1 MNVIQLLKKE
11 LEEEANAT
19 RKMLAIVPEDKWDWK
34 PHPKS
39 MNLMQL
45 STHVAE
51 MPEWI
56 AFAINSDGIDFATT
70 PYKPKVIKTND
81 ELLDIFSKALAAG
94 RMALDELTDENVLNK
109 RWVLRM
115 GDTVLADNS
124 KYEAIRHALA
134 QTIHHRAQLGVFLR
148 LNNIP
153 IPGTYGPSADDQSM

>member
-1 MNVIQLLKKE
+1 MNVIELLKKE
-11 LEEEANAT
+11 LEEEAAIT

-34 PHPKS
+34 PHSKS
-39 MNLMQL
+39 MNMMQL

-51 MPEWI
+51 MPEFI
-56 AFAINSDGIDFATT
+56 AFAVNTDELDFAAN
-70 PYKPKVIKTND
+70 PYQPTVVKTNA
-81 ELLDIFSKALAAG
+81 ELLDVFNNALAAG
-94 RMALDELTDENVLNK
+94 RMALDELTDENTLNK

-115 GDTVLADNS
+115 GDAILADNS

-153 IPGTYGPSADDQSM
+153 IPGSYGPSADEQGM